1 MKHLMV
7 DEIIDFVSFHKLD
20 DESLA
25 LATKVN
31 AHIFE
36 CNTCRKKVEAFQLI
50 YDELI
55 RMGRKDDLQTLI
67 YKEFTDLKEETNKTH
82 NQLDDYM

>member
-1 MKHLMV
+1 MV

>member
-1 MKHLMV
+1 MV

-67 YKEFTDLKEETNKTH
+67 YKKFTDLKEETNKTH
-82 NQLDDYM
+82 NQLDDHM